1 MSTRPN
7 LRIGHVAIFVR
18 DIDKMRAFYT
28 DILGFTVTDEGPHPV
43 ASIQMIFMSS
53 NPKEHHEFVL
63 LEGRPENEN
72 YSPAQQL
79 SFYLGNLDELRA
91 LRDRLVAEGIEID
104 RYACHGN
111 ALSFYFP
118 DPDGNYLEMYIHTP
132 WYIPQ
137 PHGVPY
143 DLSLPNEEIMRQVE
157 AHCREDPGFM
167 MEADRQKQARET
179 MPG

>member
-7 LRIGHVAIFVR
+7 LRIGHIAIFAR
-18 DIDKMRAFYT
+18 DLEKMRAFYT
-28 DILGFTVTDEGPHPV
+28 DILGFTVTDEGPHP
-43 ASIQMIFMSS
+43 AAAIQMIFLSS
-53 NPKEHHEFVL
+53 NPEEHHEFVL
-63 LEGRPENEN
+63 LEGRPEDAN

-79 SFYLGNLDELRA
+79 SFYVENLDELRT

-111 ALSFYFP
+111 ALSIYFP
-118 DPDGNYLEMYIHTP
+118 DPDGNYLEMYTHTP

-143 DLSLPNEEIMRQVE
+143 DLSLPNAEIMRKVE
-157 AHCREDPGFM
+157 AHCRETPGFM
-167 MEADRQKQARET
+167 MEVDRQKQARKI

>member
-1 MSTRPN
+1 
-7 LRIGHVAIFVR
+7 
-18 DIDKMRAFYT
+18 
-28 DILGFTVTDEGPHPV
+28 
-43 ASIQMIFMSS
+43 
-53 NPKEHHEFVL
+53 
-63 LEGRPENEN
+63 
-72 YSPAQQL
+72 
-79 SFYLGNLDELRA
+79 
-91 LRDRLVAEGIEID
+91 

-118 DPDGNYLEMYIHTP
+118 DPDGNYLEMYVHTP

-143 DLSLPNEEIMRQVE
+143 DLSLPSEEIMRKVE

-167 MEADRQKQARET
+167 MEADRQKQARKI